1 MSAARRAVR
10 ALAAVLCG
18 LTFGSGP
25 PLRGLTLAARTSA
38 FTESRG
44 ATSIIAVLCGLTFLA
59 APAWALEFRSVAEDG
74 AVMFDAP
81 SQKAKPLFIIASGT
95 PVEAVVNLAGW
106 VKVRDA
112 AGDLAWIEK
121 KALAEKRMLIVT
133 AKSAE
138 VRAQA
143 DGDAPLVFEADKDV
157 LLEFVEAG
165 PLGWARVRHRDGQ
178 SGFVRANQVWGL

>member
-10 ALAAVLCG
+10 ALAAVFCG
-18 LTFGSGP
+18 LTF
-25 PLRGLTLAARTSA
+25 
-38 FTESRG
+38 
-44 ATSIIAVLCGLTFLA
+44 IAV
-59 APAWALEFRSVAEDG
+59 PAWALEFRSVAEVG

-81 SQKAKPLFIIASGT
+81 SQKAKPLFVISRGT
-95 PVEAVVNLAGW
+95 PVEVVVSLEGW
-106 VKVRDA
+106 IKVRDA

-133 AKSAE
+133 ARSAE

-143 DGDAPLVFEADKDV
+143 EAGAPLVFEADKDV

-165 PLGWARVRHRDGQ
+165 PLGWTRVRHRDGQ

>member
-1 MSAARRAVR
+1 MSATR
-10 ALAAVLCG
+10 ALAAV
-18 LTFGSGP
+18 FW
-25 PLRGLTLAARTSA
+25 
-38 FTESRG
+38 
-44 ATSIIAVLCGLTFLA
+44 GLTFLA
-59 APAWALEFRSVAEDG
+59 APAWALEFRSVAEAG
-74 AVMFDAP
+74 AVLFDAP
-81 SQKAKPLFIIASGT
+81 SQKAKPLFVISRGT
-95 PVEAVVNLAGW
+95 PVEVVVSLEGW
-106 VKVRDA
+106 IKVRDA

-133 AKSAE
+133 ARSAE

-143 DGDAPLVFEADKDV
+143 EAGAALVFEADKDV